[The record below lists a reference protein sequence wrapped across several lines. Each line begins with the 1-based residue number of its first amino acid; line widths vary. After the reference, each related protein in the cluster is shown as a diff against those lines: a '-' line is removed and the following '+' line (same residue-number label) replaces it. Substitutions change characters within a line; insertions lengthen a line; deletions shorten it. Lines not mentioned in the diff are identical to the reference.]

1 MTCQSLANKQVPRNY
16 KENPEI
22 IRAKEL
28 ENLRTLRQSELEAQ
42 YQIELAALR
51 DRQRDKDGAAIRESF
66 LEQIRSWYIDHREQS
81 GKFPDLP
88 AEDEGG
94 SKMIYSMN
102 DGPSETPVP
111 VVVKKVLKKKFK
123 FWREIFE
130 IQNLEL
136 PVRKER
142 NSSAVG

>member
-1 MTCQSLANKQVPRNY
+1 MDDSNVERKWLANKQVPRNY

-66 LEQIRSWYIDHREQS
+66 LEQIRTWYIDHREQS

-111 VVVKKVLKKKFK
+111 VVVKKVLKEKSSNF
-123 FWREIFE
+123 
-130 IQNLEL
+130 LA
-136 PVRKER
+136 R
-142 NSSAVG
+142 N